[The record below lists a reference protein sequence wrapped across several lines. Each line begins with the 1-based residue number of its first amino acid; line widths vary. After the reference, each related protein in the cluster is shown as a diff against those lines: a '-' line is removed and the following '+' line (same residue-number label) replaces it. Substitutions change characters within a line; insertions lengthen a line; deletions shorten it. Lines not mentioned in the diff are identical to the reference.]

1 MIRKASIKSWHGA
14 EIWRKWE
21 SEEWGTW
28 ITIKG
33 SGKEPRILRCLLGCI
48 LESCCFFF
56 FFFVEHLMWNKRRPW
71 EQMFAN
77 YFWILA
83 PAGLM
88 GLWWL
93 CFAQVTL
100 GIRQKARRAGSGVI
114 WGTGSVSFPF
124 WPWNICFQPSLCS
137 WFSLSQKQT
146 NLSQD
151 SPWSERKQTPIT
163 SASLFPGLSPNCAT
177 V

>member
-1 MIRKASIKSWHGA
+1 M
-14 EIWRKWE
+14 RKWGMGHVDNHKG
-21 SEEWGTW
+21 EW
-28 ITIKG
+28 KG
-33 SGKEPRILRCLLGCI
+33 AKNFKMPLGMHFREI
-48 LESCCFFF
+48 F

-114 WGTGSVSFPF
+114 WGARSVSFPF

-146 NLSQD
+146 SLSQD